1 LGYVTANRGGDHIT
15 AYVQGPTFID
25 APFLLVED
33 SRIEDPFVANPREA
47 KVVVDLE
54 DALTMFDCIGACKF
68 MGILL
73 PAEDYVQLI
82 SHGTGWPFTV
92 ADFRTSGKRIYN
104 LMRMYCVREGLTREH
119 DTLPGRLMEDPL
131 PAGPAQGMVIDRD
144 TLERLKDAYYSLR
157 GWDLKTGI
165 PTIETLKALGLADLA
180 ADI

>member
-1 LGYVTANRGGDHIT
+1 M
-15 AYVQGPTFID
+15 
-25 APFLLVED
+25 
-33 SRIEDPFVANPREA
+33 ANPKEA

-82 SHGTGWPFTV
+82 SHATGWPFTV

-104 LMRMYCVREGLTREH
+104 LVREGVTREH

-131 PAGPAQGMVIDRD
+131 PDGPAQGMVIDRD
-144 TLERLKDAYYSLR
+144 TLERLKDAYYDLR
-157 GWDLKTGI
+157 GWDQKTAI

-180 ADI
+180 ADIESEKTLRG